1 MAGVVT
7 GVLFE
12 SAITLF
18 VLFMSNR
25 MRVRGDFENEP
36 VLWQGPANH
45 VLGIEARGGWLI
57 LTPTRLAFRTHG
69 VNFQNQQINI
79 PRTAILSAQ
88 PGRSL
93 GFLPNLLRVI
103 LTSGSTQTLVVR
115 DPTRWIQQ
123 LSGDNRITQFGINWG
138 EG

>member
-1 MAGVVT
+1 MNFRQLATTFVSTGTPFGLFMALISAFQFGQSWGVMAGVVT

-57 LTPTRLAFRTHG
+57 LTPTPPRL
-69 VNFQNQQINI
+69 
-79 PRTAILSAQ
+79 
-88 PGRSL
+88 
-93 GFLPNLLRVI
+93 
-103 LTSGSTQTLVVR
+103 
-115 DPTRWIQQ
+115 
-123 LSGDNRITQFGINWG
+123 
-138 EG
+138 